1 MRKEVFLPST
11 IIRRSAC
18 TISDAVAPSVAPPAD
33 ARRRDRPSAP
43 GKRGMMTTV
52 ALALLESAQAF
63 TAPAMRAP
71 ARSTAV
77 TMFEEGD
84 VGVLPPLGALRPP
97 ASSALLRRE
106 CPSLPRESARSDGEA
121 TGARPTPPG
130 SRALRRVRP
139 ARPDRDA

>member
-1 MRKEVFLPST
+1 MHNLGMR
-11 IIRRSAC
+11 
-18 TISDAVAPSVAPPAD
+18 APSVAPPAD
-33 ARRRDRPSAP
+33 ARRRHRPSAP
-43 GKRGMMTTV
+43 GKSGIMTTV

-63 TAPAMRAP
+63 TAPAMRTP

-84 VGVLPPLGALRPP
+84 IGVLPPLGALRPP

-106 CPSLPRESARSDGEA
+106 SPSLPREAARSEGEA
-121 TGARPTPPG
+121 TGRAAETPPG
-130 SRALRRVRP
+130 PRALRRVRP